1 MITTAIDLKEL
12 YEENFPIIYNFFFYR
27 LLHRENA
34 EDLTAQTFLKA
45 AEHLHTY
52 DPDKAKASTWLQ
64 RIAQNTL
71 IDFYRSQKKSVSIDN
86 ETIGS
91 ALSVSVEEQYE
102 QIVSPG
108 RKALYAALWQ
118 LSERDRTLV
127 YHKYFLEES
136 YHEISRQFSI
146 NESTL
151 ATVLQRAK
159 AKLRESLNGP
169 AVDEWAEQ
177 GQLEKT

>member
-1 MITTAIDLKEL
+1 MTMTAIDLKEL

-52 DPDKAKASTWLQ
+52 NSDKAKASTWLR

-86 ETIGS
+86 EDIS
-91 ALSVSVEEQYE
+91 AALSVSFEEQYE
-102 QIVSPG
+102 QIASPG
-108 RKALYAALWQ
+108 RKAVYAALCQ
-118 LSERDRTLV
+118 LSERDRILI

-136 YHEISRQFSI
+136 YHEISQQFSI

-159 AKLRESLNGP
+159 AKLRESLNGQSG
-169 AVDEWAEQ
+169 V
-177 GQLEKT
+177 